1 MLFRIA
7 NFVVSNKNKHYGIK
21 NRTTINFEAVT
32 KYGDTKVF
40 SMANYAIDMSI
51 DGIKDYK
58 LLHYQEDN

>member
-1 MLFRIA
+1 MVLKTEQLLTLKQLPNI
-7 NFVVSNKNKHYGIK
+7 
-21 NRTTINFEAVT
+21 
-32 KYGDTKVF
+32 GDTKVF